1 MPPSDTPPLES
12 APFTFRV
19 ARSPAGWKILGAER
33 LAISTIYL
41 SLEAALTQARAMADV
56 MIQHGQPAVVI
67 VDPEE
72 LPE

>member
-1 MPPSDTPPLES
+1 MPLKDTPPLDS

-19 ARSPAGWKILGAER
+19 VRSPAGWKILGAER

-41 SLEAALTQARAMADV
+41 SLEAALAQARAMADV
-56 MIQHGQPAVVI
+56 MVSHGQPAAVI